1 MKQNTLKRLGALA
14 IIGIVLFT
22 TIRATLL
29 TDDKKIAREFY
40 ESYNKHN
47 IQNSFDDFIA
57 TDLINH
63 TMGGNLDRQKWL
75 NFDIAFLAAC
85 PNLKMTVKDQI
96 TEGTKVVT
104 HWVCEGTHRADFMG
118 MSASGNSIQ
127 LEGISIDRI
136 EKGKIKEHFAMADF
150 TQFMQQFIKK

>member
-22 TIRATLL
+22 TIHATLL
-29 TDDKKIAREFY
+29 TDDKKIARDFY
-40 ESYNKHN
+40 ESYNMHN
-47 IQNSFDDFIA
+47 IQKSFDDFIA